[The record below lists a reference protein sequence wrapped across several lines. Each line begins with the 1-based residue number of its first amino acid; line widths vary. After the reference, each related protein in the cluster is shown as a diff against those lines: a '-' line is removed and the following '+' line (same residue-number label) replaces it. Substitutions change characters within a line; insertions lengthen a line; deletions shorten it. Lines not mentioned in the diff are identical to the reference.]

1 METVEEIEDNDDD
14 ELSWD
19 EFCDI
24 FEEITDE
31 TGLISSENAE
41 DTQED
46 EEEMYVPEFIRG
58 ESTEIK
64 ANERGNA
71 YHKVMELLDYDK
83 VSSEDEVANQIE
95 DFMKKG
101 YITKEQFESINK
113 KDIYKFV
120 SSNIGKRI
128 QKAKEKKLAQCE
140 QPFVIGIPAKD
151 LFEDESKGED
161 NILIQ
166 GIIDLFFEEDDG
178 IVLVDY
184 KTDRVTKK
192 DGEAL
197 LIERYSKQLELYKIA
212 LERMTGKKVKE
223 KIIYSFGLGKEIV
236 L

>member
-1 METVEEIEDNDDD
+1 
-14 ELSWD
+14 
-19 EFCDI
+19 
-24 FEEITDE
+24 
-31 TGLISSENAE
+31 
-41 DTQED
+41 
-46 EEEMYVPEFIRG
+46 
-58 ESTEIK
+58 
-64 ANERGNA
+64 
-71 YHKVMELLDYDK
+71 MELLDYSK
-83 VSSEDEVANQIE
+83 ISSQEDVDNQIA
-95 DFMKKG
+95 DFMEKG
-101 YITKEQFESINK
+101 YISKEQYDSVNK
-113 KDIYKFV
+113 KDIYQFV
-120 SSNIGKRI
+120 CSDIGKRI
-128 QKAKEKKLAQCE
+128 QKAKEQKLAQCE

-212 LERMTGKKVKE
+212 LERMTGKTVKE